1 MNNFIYENKT
11 KVYFGQG
18 CVKEFLTCLVRDY
31 DTVMMAYGQGSIK
44 KNGIYDEI
52 LNILMKEDKNVVEF
66 PGIMPNSTFRK
77 VMEGG
82 TYYAKQ
88 RSRDDPRHRRGLCY
102 GLLQGDIYRCPLQ
115 RECLGELLGE
125 KRNY

>member
-66 PGIMPNSTFRK
+66 PGSCRIPRFARSWRGYILCETA
-77 VMEGG
+77 E
-82 TYYAKQ
+82 Q
-88 RSRDDPRHRRGLCY
+88 R
-102 GLLQGDIYRCPLQ
+102 
-115 RECLGELLGE
+115 
-125 KRNY
+125 